1 MDKRAIETLANGE
14 AKLKALYKQ
23 NLSAREVKALDIKIV
38 VADPEWQKIR
48 SDLKGT
54 WKNEVYNNIK
64 ILRAYVGD
72 MSDPFK
78 VRRVLNY
85 ITGSAFRIGIIH
97 SPALD
102 KFREIIQKKWQQM
115 T

>member
-48 SDLKGT
+48 SDLKGS
-54 WKNEVYNNIK
+54 WKSNMVGNIK
-64 ILRAYVGD
+64 ILRDYVGD
-72 MSDPFK
+72 LSDPFK

-85 ITGSAFRIGIIH
+85 VTGSAFRMGIIQSDH
-97 SPALD
+97 LD
-102 KFREIIQKKWQQM
+102 KFRKIIQDKWQQM